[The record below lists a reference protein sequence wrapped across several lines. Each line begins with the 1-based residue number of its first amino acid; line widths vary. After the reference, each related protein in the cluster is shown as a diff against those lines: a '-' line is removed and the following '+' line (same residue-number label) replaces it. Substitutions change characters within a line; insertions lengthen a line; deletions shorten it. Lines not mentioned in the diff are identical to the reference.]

1 MLDAAK
7 LATLRAVVAHGS
19 FSAAGHALSLT
30 QPAVSRQV
38 SLLERQL
45 GMQLVRRTQQGV
57 LPTEA
62 GRLLVEHADAI
73 LGRLARAEA
82 EVAELAGL
90 RRGRLRLGSFFTAL
104 VYLSSELAAL
114 LEARHPDLF
123 AAQPDVIEDAL
134 VDRAAALRGLRAGD
148 LDLAIVF
155 EHAFDEPPR
164 ALLPAGHR
172 LARADAVRARD
183 LSRDTWI
190 RAHHGSAARLVDHVL
205 HGAGIPPPPLPAGH
219 SDEPGEG

>member
-1 MLDAAK
+1 MIEVGK

-38 SLLERQL
+38 SLLERQV
-45 GMQLVRRTQQGV
+45 GTQLVRRTQQGV

-62 GRLLVEHADAI
+62 GRLLVGHADAI
-73 LGRLARAEA
+73 LGRLALAEA
-82 EVAELAGL
+82 EVADVAGL

-104 VYLSSELAAL
+104 IYLSSELASV
-114 LEARHPDLF
+114 LETRHPQLF

-134 VDRAAALRGLRAGD
+134 VDRRAAIRGLVAGD

-155 EHAFDEPPR
+155 EHAFEPAGAPDGIELVPLFVDPPR
-164 ALLPAGHR
+164 VLLPAGHR
-172 LARADAVRARD
+172 LAGTSSVSARLLARD
-183 LSRDTWI
+183 
-190 RAHHGSAARLVDHVL
+190 
-205 HGAGIPPPPLPAGH
+205 
-219 SDEPGEG
+219 

>member
-1 MLDAAK
+1 MLDVAK

-45 GMQLVRRTQQGV
+45 GTQLVRRTQQGV

-82 EVAELAGL
+82 EVADVAGL

-104 VYLSSELAAL
+104 V
-114 LEARHPDLF
+114 
-123 AAQPDVIEDAL
+123 
-134 VDRAAALRGLRAGD
+134 
-148 LDLAIVF
+148 
-155 EHAFDEPPR
+155 
-164 ALLPAGHR
+164 
-172 LARADAVRARD
+172 
-183 LSRDTWI
+183 
-190 RAHHGSAARLVDHVL
+190 
-205 HGAGIPPPPLPAGH
+205 
-219 SDEPGEG
+219 